1 MVGRGWLG
9 ASIASNVG
17 ARNTDTP
24 SIDNLREHH
33 GGGVTFHRRG
43 ETGGGM
49 QITTVSWVRRQNSGA
64 RGVDAHTTD
73 LKSSRDGC
81 FVAHQELLRV

>member
-9 ASIASNVG
+9 VSIALNAR
-17 ARNTDTP
+17 ARNMDTP
-24 SIDNLREHH
+24 SIDSLREHH

-43 ETGGGM
+43 ETGGGTR
-49 QITTVSWVRRQNSGA
+49 ITTVSWVRRQNSGA
-64 RGVDAHTTD
+64 RGVDAYTTG